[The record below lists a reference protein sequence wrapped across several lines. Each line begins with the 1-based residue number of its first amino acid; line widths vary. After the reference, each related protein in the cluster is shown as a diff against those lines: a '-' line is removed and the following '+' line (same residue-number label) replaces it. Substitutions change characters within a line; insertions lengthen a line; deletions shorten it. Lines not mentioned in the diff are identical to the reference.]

1 MSIAPLLAEAIGLPQ
16 FNIEDMNTDSDSALS
31 VNFFDLSSHNR
42 AKTALAF
49 GLKMRSTNAHMF
61 VVAGEDSGRMT
72 GTIEFLKESMQQL
85 PPVFDWV
92 YLNNFVS
99 THRPLPFRLPAGK
112 GYQLQAV
119 MCEFIEAM
127 KEVLQ
132 KTFSSPAFVNKVN
145 SLTAALEETVRKKID
160 HIQEFAHSKGLHIE
174 SGSDEFTIVTLDNKK
189 KKVKEEDKTFTSQDI
204 QEIRE
209 GIGEVTSAAHL
220 SNRELGKKIK
230 NIKRAEAEKVMDKLI
245 KPLVDG
251 FSAYVGEWID
261 ELQSDILEH
270 IDDFLE
276 EDASDA
282 DIPMEAGGRYAVNL
296 LVDNR
301 GAKNP
306 SVVIDPSPTYESLF
320 GSIKYRAEPTG
331 YTTDFTMIRAGN
343 LHRANGGILVLRA
356 DALANNIELWGAIK
370 VALRDKMI
378 HIEERH
384 RENAMPMLDAPAPKP
399 IPLDVQIVLVG
410 APLWYYSF
418 FFNDPDFRSY
428 FRIKADIEPD
438 LPATQHNINAYARL
452 IRFMAE
458 DRAKKTIEKEA
469 IQYMLGY
476 SCRWSHHRERFSSK
490 FEVLGDII
498 GESNAIASEAGA
510 EAIRLVD
517 VKEAF
522 YNRRVRNGILEDRSH
537 RDIESNVILI
547 DTIGSRVGQINA
559 LTVLNT
565 GDHQY
570 GLPNRVSART
580 YVGEEGIINIERLT
594 DMGGPIQQKA
604 AMILDGYLNGVF
616 AQKHPVSCNC
626 SLTFEQNYGEVE
638 GDSASLAELVAIL
651 SSLSHIPIRQD
662 LAVTGSVNQFGQ
674 VQAVGGLIHKIEGF
688 FRICKHRNLSGTQG
702 VVIPKSNVQNLVLR
716 DDVIN
721 AIRDKKFFVWAVDTV
736 EEAVEILMG
745 MPAGQPDEEGN
756 YPKNTVFHAVMKQ
769 LKEYQKFL
777 SRHNRGH

>member
-1 MSIAPLLAEAIGLPQ
+1 MNIPSLSANIVGLPQ
-16 FNIEDMNTDSDSALS
+16 FNIEDTNVDSNGALS

-72 GTIEFLKESMQQL
+72 GTIEFLKESMQHL

-99 THRPLPFRLPAGK
+99 SHRPLPFRLPAGK
-112 GYQLQAV
+112 GCQLQAV
-119 MCEFIEAM
+119 MREFIDAM

-132 KTFSSPAFVNKVN
+132 KTFSSPTFVNKVN
-145 SLTAALEETVRKKID
+145 SLTAALENDVRIKID
-160 HIQEFAHSKGLHIE
+160 KIQEFAHSKGLHIE
-174 SGSDEFTIVTLDNKK
+174 SGPDEFTIVTLDNKK
-189 KKVKEEDKTFTSQDI
+189 GKAKEEGQAYTQQDI

-209 GIGEVTSAAHL
+209 RIGEVTSAAHL
-220 SNRELGKKIK
+220 SSRELSKKIQS
-230 NIKRAEAEKVMDKLI
+230 IKKTEAERIMDKLI

-251 FSAYVGEWID
+251 FSAYLGEWLD
-261 ELQSDILEH
+261 ELQNDILEH
-270 IDDFLE
+270 IDGFLE
-276 EDASDA
+276 EEASDA
-282 DIPMEAGGRYAVNL
+282 EVLVEIEDRYAVNL

-301 GAKNP
+301 GTKNP
-306 SVVIDPSPTYESLF
+306 SVIIDPSPTYESLF
-320 GSIKYRAEPTG
+320 GSIKYRAAPAG

-343 LHRANGGILVLRA
+343 LHRANGGILILRA
-356 DALANNIELWGAIK
+356 DALANNSELWGAIK
-370 VALRDKMI
+370 VALRDKVI

-438 LPATQHNINAYARL
+438 LPATQHNINAYAKL
-452 IRFMAE
+452 ICFMAE
-458 DRAKKTIEKEA
+458 DRAKKAIEKDA

-476 SCRWSHHRERFSSK
+476 SCRWSNHRERFSSK

-498 GESNAIASEAGA
+498 GEANAIASEAGS

-522 YNRRVRNGILEDRSH
+522 CNRRMRNGILEDRSH
-537 RDIESNVILI
+537 RDIESGIILI
-547 DTIGSRVGQINA
+547 DTIGVRVGQINA

-594 DMGGPIQQKA
+594 EMGGPIQQKA

-651 SSLSHIPIRQD
+651 SSLSQIPIRQD

-688 FRICKHRNLSGTQG
+688 FRICDHRMLSGTQG
-702 VVIPKSNVQNLVLR
+702 VIIPKSNMQNLVLR
-716 DDVIN
+716 DEVTQ

-745 MPAGQPDEEGN
+745 LPAGRLDVEGS

-777 SRHNRGH
+777 TRHNKGH